1 MLGNIQINIPIDL
14 GIIQSKNQSSL
25 KNKEDGTKNVE
36 SNSIDKIDS
45 ITTTSTVIG
54 NKKNVSHSPEVAIVQ
69 KHTVPKNNN
78 SDKSDSHDPTI
89 KNLKNNKRDLEDNKN
104 LNLHDMATVQF
115 LDELNFDNGDLDDDE
130 MDYIEEFI

>member
-45 ITTTSTVIG
+45 ITTTNTFIG

-69 KHTVPKNNN
+69 KHTVSKIIIAINLIL
-78 SDKSDSHDPTI
+78 TI
-89 KNLKNNKRDLEDNKN
+89 QRSKILRIIK
-104 LNLHDMATVQF
+104 
-115 LDELNFDNGDLDDDE
+115 G
-130 MDYIEEFI
+130 I